1 MAGAYGRIM
10 KRFITWMVCVGVLLL
25 TGCARRPPPTAA
37 PTVQTQGDLR
47 AALATEPSPPHT
59 GDDTLII
66 TLANPTTNQPIGDA
80 NLTALTVSQ
89 SPRLPG
95 VPTTGRAQ
103 GNGVYNIPVR
113 FAIASAY
120 RVELTV
126 QRVGR
131 APVTFSFPLDV
142 PQ

>member
-1 MAGAYGRIM
+1 M
-10 KRFITWMVCVGVLLL
+10 KPINPWMVCAGVLLL
-25 TGCARRPPPTAA
+25 TGCQRTAPPPVA
-37 PTVQTQGDLR
+37 PTVQTQGDVR
-47 AALATEPSPPHT
+47 AALTTEPLPPHT
-59 GDDTLII
+59 GDDTLIV
-66 TLANPTTNQPIGDA
+66 TLSNPTTNVPIGDA

-89 SPRLPG
+89 APRLPG